1 MSHQVSPVDDR
12 RLDPSDLAVLRAN
25 LHEDRQFRL
34 QQLADIA
41 RITAAVV
48 KTTSAPDIAA
58 HNEVRDKLE
67 VAGRTALAETE
78 AALAR
83 MDVGR
88 YGRCG
93 RCGSA
98 ISLHRLFALPQAR
111 YCARCQ
117 LILEMQR

>member
-1 MSHQVSPVDDR
+1 MSHQLSPVDNCR
-12 RLDPSDLAVLRAN
+12 PGPSDLAVLRAK

-41 RITAAVV
+41 RITSAVV
-48 KTTSAPDIAA
+48 KTTSASDIAA

-83 MDVGR
+83 MDVKR

-93 RCGSA
+93 RCGGA
-98 ISLHRLFALPQAR
+98 ISLQRLFAHPQAR